1 MKTKLNISA
10 VVIFVLCI
18 SLPFSLFAQ
27 NKYEKTYD
35 LSYDIDN
42 NRGFVL
48 DNNYYYIQHE
58 INNGAKNLYG
68 ISSGSMKMKYKAVK
82 KNSDSIIFE
91 VEYADKSREFLRQ
104 DSLRTNDYK
113 EVIGKKVRYSL
124 SAKGAV
130 SGFTTMTIEKSDGNK
145 RLLGYLEEE
154 IIHMLPTLPKDPVT
168 IGDTWETSFG
178 SDREDFE
185 SFSLEYTLLDEVVY
199 KGYDCL
205 KIIAHYKTHED
216 SKGTQNGKNYTV
228 ESNSTGHDLY
238 FFAYKEGM
246 LLSRKSIGNGTLTI
260 HVAED
265 GITKNRTNNVLYET
279 NIHL

>member
-1 MKTKLNISA
+1 MKTKLNNSA
-10 VVIFVLCI
+10 AVIFVLCI
-18 SLPFSLFAQ
+18 SLTFSLFAQ

-35 LSYDIDN
+35 LRYDIDN
-42 NRGFVL
+42 NRSFVL
-48 DNNYYYIQHE
+48 DNNFYYIQHE
-58 INNGAKNLYG
+58 INNGPKNLYG

-82 KNSDSIIFE
+82 KNSDSIMFE
-91 VEYADKSREFLRQ
+91 VEYADKSSEFLRQ

-124 SAKGAV
+124 SAKGVV
-130 SGFTTMTIEKSDGNK
+130 SGFTNMTIEMNDGNK
-145 RLLGYLEEE
+145 RLLSHLEEE

-168 IGDTWETSFG
+168 IGDTWGTSFG
-178 SDREDFE
+178 GDRDDFE

-205 KIIAHYKTHED
+205 KIIARYKTHEN
-216 SKGTQNGKNYTV
+216 SEFKQNGKNYTL

-246 LLSRKSIGNGTLTI
+246 LISRKSIGNGTLTV

-265 GITKNRTNNVLYET
+265 GYTQNRTNHHLYET